1 MVRDSMLLFHL
12 SLQNNDPN
20 SLSLL
25 MAFSKETGKDSLGKL
40 CKSTFKQH
48 FEEHFVVH
56 LLAVSHPL
64 MAKTAGSSSVH
75 MFCLFIRRVV
85 C

>member
-56 LLAVSHPL
+56 LLAVL

-75 MFCLFIRRVV
+75 VFCLFIRRVV